1 MICLF
6 AQCIWLFVMDC
17 NLPGSSVHGDSPAR
31 ILEWVAKPSSRVSSQ
46 PRDQSIS
53 HAVQADS
60 LSPEPPGKPTNIG
73 VSSLSL
79 LQGIFPTK
87 NQTIVGGFLAGSWAT
102 REAEDLKHG
111 PKSLRNNFC
120 SFNWSTSYQSY
131 WFIWVFSSWKKS
143 WKWMPGISQ
152 RNECI
157 RLNL

>member
-1 MICLF
+1 MLIRSVISDSLWWTVACQAPLSMGIL
-6 AQCIWLFVMDC
+6 QQEYWSGLLCPPPED
-17 NLPGSSVHGDSPAR
+17 LPNPRIKPRSPT
-31 ILEWVAKPSSRVSSQ
+31 
-46 PRDQSIS
+46 
-53 HAVQADS
+53 VQADS
-60 LSPEPPGKPTNIG
+60 LSHEPPGKPMNIG

-87 NQTIVGGFLAGSWAT
+87 NQTIVGGFFTNWAT
-102 REAEDLKHG
+102 REAKDLKHG
-111 PKSLRNNFC
+111 SKSLRNNFC

-143 WKWMPGISQ
+143 CKWMPGISQ